1 MRGELLTGSFGLI
14 SIPLC
19 FLITA
24 WFMLQELVL
33 FTQFTPEQELL
44 ADLGSPE
51 LEGRRG
57 RLPYLQDP
65 LEGVDKPAY
74 GATIYVVNA
83 HYQNV
88 LVMSWALSV
97 GRLTPQRG
105 EGEPYFCS
113 YDPTRM

>member
-1 MRGELLTGSFGLI
+1 MFPDYCLVYVAGI
-14 SIPLC
+14 SAVHSIH
-19 FLITA
+19 
-24 WFMLQELVL
+24 
-33 FTQFTPEQELL
+33 PEAGTVL
-44 ADLGSPE
+44 ADPGPPE
-51 LEGRRG
+51 LEGQRG

-65 LEGVDKPAY
+65 LEGVDKSAY